1 MKNALFDL
9 GGVLLTEKPISILKK
24 ININLNDYNQIIT
37 FFKDWDKLD
46 LGEQTLEEKFIE
58 CNFSEDIISKY
69 KDILL
74 KYYEIR
80 DINTELIELIK
91 RLKQNG
97 YKVYILSDNN
107 MESYIYYKNL
117 ELFSNIDG
125 WTLSCEHNAVK
136 EDGKLFEIIIDKFN
150 LIPEESYFIDDKQ
163 LNIDL
168 ANKYSMKGYKFDE
181 KEDIENLYNDMRKNG
196 FNI

>member
-24 ININLNDYNQIIT
+24 INISSDDYNQIIT

-58 CNFSEDIISKY
+58 CNFSEDTISKY